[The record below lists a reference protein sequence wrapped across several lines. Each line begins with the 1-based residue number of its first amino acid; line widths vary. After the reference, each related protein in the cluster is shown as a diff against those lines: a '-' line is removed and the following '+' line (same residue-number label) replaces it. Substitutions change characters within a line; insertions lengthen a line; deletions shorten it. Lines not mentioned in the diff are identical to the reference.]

1 MIIADILERLDFIE
15 VNELIFWIVTLF
27 AKLLVNIYSITVK
40 TKTLYI

>member
-15 VNELIFWIVTLF
+15 VNELIFCVVTLF

-40 TKTLYI
+40 IKTLYV